1 MDLIKKELNRD
12 TYLLTAFESAF
23 SSFLNRSVQNH
34 TIAEIL
40 ARSTERV
47 LKKGSQVPSEVLVY
61 NYIENITNLFSYM
74 EDKDLFIEVYQCGL
88 AKRLLDNKCASLDY
102 EKELIGK
109 IKMNC
114 GPQYTNKVEGMLS
127 DTNSEINIIQ
137 EFLNSSQNQELPIDF
152 DLKVLTDGY
161 WPSFKSPPVVLPA
174 EMNRC
179 VETFNKFYGEK
190 NKMKH
195 LSWSYMHGSCLVYGT
210 FDAKE
215 IGLNLTTY
223 QTSIVMLFNEHE
235 ALSFKEIQDLLKTEE
250 GLLRNMLD
258 SLSCKRYKILSKSG
272 APKSVS
278 TMDSFGVN
286 NNFKSKLKLI
296 SIPAPIVKEIF
307 NKEKVNI
314 DRTHAIDAAIV
325 KIMKSRKKMTYMH
338 LLNEV
343 MVILQMFKPTSSV
356 IKNRIESLI
365 DRDFLERD
373 SEDSQVFRY
382 LA

>member
-1 MDLIKKELNRD
+1 
-12 TYLLTAFESAF
+12 
-23 SSFLNRSVQNH
+23 
-34 TIAEIL
+34 
-40 ARSTERV
+40 
-47 LKKGSQVPSEVLVY
+47 
-61 NYIENITNLFSYM
+61 
-74 EDKDLFIEVYQCGL
+74 
-88 AKRLLDNKCASLDY
+88 
-102 EKELIGK
+102 
-109 IKMNC
+109 MNC

-127 DTNSEINIIQ
+127 DTNSEFNIIQ
-137 EFLNSSQNQELPIDF
+137 EFHNSSQNEELPIEF

-174 EMNRC
+174 EMNIC

-195 LSWSYMHGSCLVYGT
+195 LSWSYMHGFCLVSGT
-210 FDAKE
+210 FDTKE
-215 IGLNLTTY
+215 IKFNLTTY

-235 ALSFKEIQDLLKTEE
+235 TLSFKEIQDLLKTDEA
-250 GLLRNMLD
+250 LLRNMLD

-272 APKSVS
+272 APKEVS
-278 TMDSFGVN
+278 TLDSFGVN
-286 NNFKSKLKLI
+286 TNFKSKLKLI
-296 SIPAPIVKEIF
+296 TISAPVVKEIF

-343 MVILQMFKPTSSV
+343 MVILQMFKPTSSI
-356 IKNRIESLI
+356 IKSRIESLI